1 MNSAENAPSP
11 NRDNLLTVKEVF
23 DEYGLDFW
31 LMFGCFLGLYRD
43 GDLISYDT
51 DIDLA
56 LRSEDEGL
64 YNKCEKALFKKGF
77 KEICTHKHARAVKR
91 HGVSMD
97 FLFFKDKG
105 RKKIYGYVDSID
117 SADFEKYNFVTW
129 MGKEFR
135 IFCNPERWLKYI
147 YGADWKTPIKGRHAA
162 NQVYGGDFEK

>member
-1 MNSAENAPSP
+1 MNSAENAPLV

-43 GDLISYDT
+43 GDLISYDK

-64 YNKCEKALFKKGF
+64 YNKCEKALFKRGF
-77 KEICTHKHARAVKR
+77 KEICTHKHARAAMRKEAGVDILLFEEHGKKR
-91 HGVSMD
+91 V
-97 FLFFKDKG
+97 
-105 RKKIYGYVDSID
+105 YTYVDSID
-117 SADFEKYNFVTW
+117 SADFEKYNSVTW

-135 IFCNPERWLKYI
+135 ILSNPERWLKYI
-147 YGADWKTPIKGRHAA
+147 YGADWQSPKKGVHAA
-162 NQVYGGDFEK
+162 NQVYGAEFEK